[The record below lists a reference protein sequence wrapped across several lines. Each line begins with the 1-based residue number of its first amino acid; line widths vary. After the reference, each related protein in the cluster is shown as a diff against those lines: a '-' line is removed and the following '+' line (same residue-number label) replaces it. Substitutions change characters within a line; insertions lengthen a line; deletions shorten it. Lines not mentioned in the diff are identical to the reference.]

1 MRSSLAR
8 LRHQGR
14 PQVRALQASGGGDA
28 LRRAAAAA
36 EAALLAR
43 SGAFKADEREALRGA
58 LHGALLQNVAAGL
71 RAAQE
76 RGPAAAAAG
85 GGYGAPARAAE
96 RAAASC
102 LVVLATA
109 SFPPAFKV
117 PRASQQPSYC
127 ALRLQARVAPV
138 ARAAAGRVATQNM

>member
-1 MRSSLAR
+1 M
-8 LRHQGR
+8 
-14 PQVRALQASGGGDA
+14 RALQASGGGDA

-76 RGPAAAAAG
+76 RGTPATAAG
-85 GGYGAPARAAE
+85 VGYGDPARAAE

-102 LVVLATA
+102 LVELATA

-117 PRASQQPSYC
+117 LRGLPA
-127 ALRLQARVAPV
+127 ALWLQARRPPV
-138 ARAAAGRVATQNM
+138 ARAAVGRVATLI